1 MAVFTCDDAN
11 KNRHFK
17 KCIITNYKSYKRGN
31 MEIEEKVIEVIME
44 QLDVTRE
51 QCLPEAS
58 FINDLGADSLDLMEL
73 IMEMEENFGVEIS
86 DEELQNLRT
95 IQDVIDYIR
104 IREVK

>member
-1 MAVFTCDDAN
+1 MAAFTCDEAN

-17 KCIITNYKSYKRGN
+17 EFIITNHKRGN
-31 MEIEEKVIEVIME
+31 MDIKEKVIEVIME
-44 QLDVTRE
+44 QLDITRE
-51 QCLPEAS
+51 QCVPEAS

-73 IMEMEENFGVEIS
+73 IMEMEEIFGVEIS

>member
-11 KNRHFK
+11 NNRHFK
-17 KCIITNYKSYKRGN
+17 RCIITNYKRGS

-51 QCLPEAS
+51 QCVPEAS

-73 IMEMEENFGVEIS
+73 IMEMEENFDVEIS
-86 DEELQNLRT
+86 DDELQNLRT
-95 IQDVIDYIR
+95 IQDVIDYVR
-104 IREVK
+104 IRQVK